1 MPKMEDGI
9 PRDSSN
15 GLSAAAEAARSQY
28 VARIVSTGPTG
39 PWWTAVVVTAGSP
52 RQAEHY
58 RTEIQ
63 RRLLEGK
70 LPDGTA
76 FIVAPDPED
85 GRLGSGGATINA
97 LRMLAEETLIRNQ
110 WEGDSL
116 EAWWSSQRVLMIH
129 AGGDP
134 RRLPQY
140 SLSGRLFAA
149 LPIKTMWGEVSTV
162 FDEILALSTAWVD
175 RLPCGMVI
183 SPGDVLL
190 ALDAAQLDWGLPGV
204 TAVATRQSLELAGQ
218 HGVYAIDE
226 SGRVYAFL
234 RKPTVA
240 DMRLAGA
247 ILNGEQAAVDTGLLA
262 FDGPTAAR
270 LMELAGVR
278 RAYGRWLADLGIL
291 NPGLGARPL
300 IDLYQHVT
308 LALTGQWSVKPD
320 SPVALQQLAQTLS
333 GVPFRCS
340 VVEGRFE
347 HLGTTG
353 SFRRAL
359 TEESGLAQLYEVQ
372 KRLGSVAPP
381 GVESAG
387 VIIDSVFS
395 AECSLDS
402 GAVAIECNLE
412 VPVRAGRGAILHG
425 LTGVKAPVVV
435 PEDVVAHQSP
445 IALPDGRRGYV
456 VAVYGVNDDPKI
468 PVTSDDA
475 TWFGRPALK
484 VLEDLGLAAE
494 QVWPDIPSGA
504 RCLWNATLF
513 GLGEPEPAWTCACWL
528 MGLQPPAFSAQDWRR
543 MPRLSLADIA
553 QWVDTRALAEARV
566 ARMRAGW
573 QMTALSLARDGS
585 DVRPMLALSPGISAL
600 ASTGRALA
608 ADARSIENEHPTEA
622 ASRFYQASL
631 FLGQAGLAEE
641 AESSRAEAFRC
652 VRLAVEKGVELAA
665 RPARAALPEPR
676 WREVRV
682 EAPPRI
688 DFGGGWSDT
697 PPFCFDWGGTVLNA
711 ALELNGEYPIRT
723 VIRVLNEPVVRCVAD
738 GAVAEYHSR
747 EEVMAPPSPGCPF
760 AIHRVALQM
769 LGVPECGLEIST
781 EVALPMGSGL
791 GTSSILAATVLRGLS
806 ELYGLDFDVSELSDQ
821 VMCLEQRMT
830 TGGGWQDQ
838 AGGIFPGVKLVTSGP
853 GLHQRLRV
861 QPIDWSAEKQAEFSS
876 HFVLHYTGIRRIAKG
891 LLTQVVGRY
900 LAREV
905 ATIQVLHS
913 IKTLAVE
920 MAYAM
925 REGEWDHL
933 GRLMRRHWELNQILD
948 PHTTNAPINRLLHE
962 LEPYLAG
969 AKLAGAGGGGFLML
983 LARSPEAAAAMKGY
997 LSRAA
1002 GKTYEFRIAMDGLR
1016 VRTLLE

>member
-1 MPKMEDGI
+1 MSETGERVLHEDA
-9 PRDSSN
+9 N
-15 GLSAAAEAARSQY
+15 GLPAAAEAARAQY
-28 VARIVSTGPTG
+28 VARIVSSGRAV
-39 PWWTAVVVTAGSP
+39 PWWTAVVVTAGSA

-58 RTEIQ
+58 RAEIQ

-70 LPDGTA
+70 LPAGTA
-76 FIVAPDPED
+76 FIVAPDLD
-85 GRLGSGGATINA
+85 DLRLGSGGATINA
-97 LRMLAEETLIRNQ
+97 LRALAEETLIRDQ
-110 WEGDSL
+110 WQGDSL
-116 EAWWSSQRVLMIH
+116 ETWWSGQRVLMIH

-140 SLSGRLFAA
+140 ALSGRLFAA

-175 RLPCGMVI
+175 RLPCGLVV

-190 ALDAAQLDWGLPGV
+190 ALDAEKLDWSLPGI
-204 TAVATRQSLELAGQ
+204 TAVATPQPLETAAQ

-226 SGRVYAFL
+226 NGRVYAFL

-240 DMRLAGA
+240 EMRLAGA
-247 ILNGEQAAVDTGLLA
+247 ILNGERAAVDTGLLA
-262 FDGPTAAR
+262 FDAATAAR

-278 RAYGRWLADLGIL
+278 RAYGRWLSDLGIL
-291 NPGLGARPL
+291 NPGLGARAPM
-300 IDLYQHVT
+300 DLYQHVT
-308 LALTGQWSVKPD
+308 LALTGQWSPTPD
-320 SPVALQQLAQTLS
+320 SPLALQQLAQALS
-333 GVPFRCS
+333 DVPFRCS

-347 HLGTTG
+347 HLGTTN

-359 TEESGLAQLYEVQ
+359 TEESGLAELYAVQ

-387 VIIDSVFS
+387 VIIDSVF
-395 AECSLDS
+395 AGPCSLDS

-412 VPVRAGRGAILHG
+412 VPVRAGRGAIVHG
-425 LTGVKAPVVV
+425 LTGLKTPVVV

-445 IALPDGRRGYV
+445 VVLPDGRRGCV
-456 VAVYGVNDDPKI
+456 IAVYGVNDDPKL
-468 PVTSDDA
+468 PADSPDA
-475 TWFGRPALK
+475 AWFGKPVLR
-484 VLEDLGLAAE
+484 VLEDLGLTPE

-504 RCLWNATLF
+504 RCLWNASVF
-513 GLGEPEPAWTCACWL
+513 GMGEPEAAWACACWL
-528 MGLQPPAFSAQDWRR
+528 MGLQPEGFSSADWGR
-543 MPRLSLADIA
+543 MPRLSLAAIA
-553 QWVDTRALAEARV
+553 QCVDTRALAEARV
-566 ARMRAGW
+566 ARLRAGW

-585 DVRPMLALSPGISAL
+585 DVRPMLALSPGIAAL
-600 ASTGRALA
+600 AATGRALCE
-608 ADARSIENEHPTEA
+608 DARRIEDQRPTEA

-641 AESSRAEAFRC
+641 AEASRSEAFRC
-652 VRLAVEKGVELAA
+652 VRVAVEKGVQAAA
-665 RPARAALPEPR
+665 RPARQEAPSLCCR
-676 WREVRV
+676 QVTV
-682 EAPPRI
+682 EAPPRV

-723 VIRVLNEPVVRCVAD
+723 TLRALDEPVVRCIAD
-738 GAVAEYHSR
+738 GEVAEYRSAS
-747 EEVMAPPSPGCPF
+747 EIMAPPSPGCPF

-769 LGVPECGLEIST
+769 LGIPERGLEIST
-781 EVALPMGSGL
+781 EVNLPMGSGL
-791 GTSSILAATVLRGLS
+791 GTSSILAATVLRGLA
-806 ELYGLDFDVSELSDQ
+806 EMYGWTLDEAELSDQ

-861 QPIDWSAEKQAEFSS
+861 QPIGWSPEREADFSS
-876 HFVLHYTGIRRIAKG
+876 RFVLHYTGIRRIAKG

-933 GRLMRRHWELNQILD
+933 GRLMNRHWELNQILD

-983 LARSPEAAAAMKGY
+983 LARSPEAAQAMKAHLGR
-997 LSRAA
+997 LA
-1002 GKTYEFRIAMDGLR
+1002 GKSYDFRVASGGLR
-1016 VRTLLE
+1016 VHRLLE